1 MATKS
6 VAWQKGSGNITL
18 SPNMGQGNGTVVV
31 SSDPND
37 VYEDRSQTITFT
49 ATASSATLNYQ
60 VTVSQ
65 GMKEPNLVTKD
76 GHWIVTKNDKYVIV
90 KES

>member
-6 VAWQKGSGNITL
+6 IAWNSGSGNITVTY
-18 SPNMGQGNGTVVV
+18 SGSRDDTVSV
-31 SSDPND
+31 SSSEND
-37 VYEDRSQTITFT
+37 IYEDREQVITVKT
-49 ATASSATLNYQ
+49 TDNAISRQ
-60 VTVSQ
+60 VTVRQ
-65 GMKEPNLVTKD
+65 GMREPNLITKD

>member
-49 ATASSATLNYQ
+49 ATAGSATLNYQ

-65 GMKEPNLVTKD
+65 GMKEPNFKTAD
-76 GHWIVTKNDKYVIV
+76 GYWILTADNKYFNV
-90 KES
+90 KEE

>member
-6 VAWQKGSGNITL
+6 IAWNTGTGNITL
-18 SPNMGQGNGTVVV
+18 TYTGQGNDTVLVQ
-31 SSDPND
+31 SDPNNL
-37 VYEDRSQTITFT
+37 YQDRSQVITFSTT
-49 ATASSATLNYQ
+49 AGAAISRQ
-60 VTVSQ
+60 VTINQ

-76 GHWIVTKNDKYVIV
+76 GHWIVTKNDKYVII

>member
-6 VAWQKGSGNITL
+6 IAWQTGTGNITL
-18 SPNMGQGNGTVVV
+18 TYSGQGNDTVSV

-37 VYEDRSQTITFT
+37 VYEDRSQTITFST
-49 ATASSATLNYQ
+49 TVGSPTITRQ
-60 VTVSQ
+60 VTVNQ

-76 GHWIVTKNDKYVIV
+76 GHWIVTKNDKYVII

>member
-6 VAWQKGSGNITL
+6 IAWQTGTGNITL
-18 SPNMGQGNGTVVV
+18 SYTGQGDDTVLV
-31 SSDPND
+31 SSDANNL
-37 VYEDRSQTITFT
+37 YESRSQTLTF
-49 ATASSATLNYQ
+49 ASLDNTLTQ
-60 VTVSQ
+60 SVTVSQ